1 MVQPSRLQVQAE
13 CLRHKRGWSSLP
25 GRPEGKLQTLAA
37 DLRQGEALFS
47 FIDLL
52 AARFQTSEGEVRA
65 FVPETGRFDRLRR
78 EAQELLDRHPDVED
92 RPPLFGVP
100 IGVKDVFHVHG
111 FLTRGGSRLPPE
123 ELHGLE
129 AESVTALKAAGAL
142 ILGKTVS
149 TEFAYFAPGP
159 TRNPKNLGH
168 TPGGSSSGSAAGVG
182 AGLCPLALGTQTIGS
197 VCRPAAF
204 CGVVGYKPSYDRI
217 SRSGLLPLAPS
228 LDHTG
233 TFTVDVAGAELAAS
247 LLSRGW
253 TPAQIDRRPVLGVP
267 EGPYLE
273 RASDQGLAYFNAALS
288 RLAEAGYTIES
299 VPTFDD
305 FARVEARHGVIVA
318 AEAARVHAKWFP
330 RFSDL
335 YHDKTAELIRR
346 GQEVT
351 AADLAAALADC
362 GKLRRR
368 LMARMEEHGVDVWA
382 TPSALGAAPAGL
394 ESTGDPVM
402 NLPWTQAGLP
412 ALSLPAGRN
421 AEGLPLGLQL
431 VGRWWGD
438 EKLLA
443 WAREI
448 EGLI

>member
-1 MVQPSRLQVQAE
+1 MTEPAS
-13 CLRHKRGWSSLP
+13 
-25 GRPEGKLQTLAA
+25 GKLQALVA
-37 DLRQGEALFS
+37 DLRQGDSALTL
-47 FIDLL
+47 IDLL
-52 AARFQTSEGEVRA
+52 EARFAHREHEVRA
-65 FVPETGRFDRLRR
+65 FMPESGRFDRLRHEAR
-78 EAQELLDRHPDVED
+78 ELVQRFPDEEA

-129 AESVTALKAAGAL
+129 AESVTTLREAGAL

-149 TEFAYFAPGP
+149 TEFAYFGPGP
-159 TRNPKNLGH
+159 TRNPRNTGH
-168 TPGGSSSGSAAGVG
+168 TPGGSSSGSAAAVG

-217 SRSGLLPLAPS
+217 SRSGMLPLAPS

-233 TFTVDVAGAELAAS
+233 SFTADAGGAELFAS
-247 LLSRGW
+247 LLCRGW
-253 TPAQIDRRPVLGVP
+253 KETEVDRRPVLGVP

-273 RASDQGLAYFNAALS
+273 RASDEGLAIFNTTLE
-288 RLAEAGYTIES
+288 RLADAGFAVES
-299 VPTFDD
+299 VPAFDD

-330 RFSDL
+330 RFEQL
-335 YHDKTAELIRR
+335 YHEKTAELVRR
-346 GQEVT
+346 GQAISPE
-351 AADLAAALADC
+351 DLNEALAGC
-362 GKLRRR
+362 GALRQQLTT
-368 LMARMEEHGVDVWA
+368 LMEQHEIDMWVSPAA
-382 TPSALGAAPAGL
+382 PGAAPAGL

-402 NLPWTQAGLP
+402 NLPWSQAGLP

-421 AEGLPLGLQL
+421 PSGMPMGLQL
-431 VGRWWGD
+431 VGRWWRD
-438 EKLLA
+438 EALLA

-448 EGLI
+448 EESL

>member
-1 MVQPSRLQVQAE
+1 MATSP
-13 CLRHKRGWSSLP
+13 K
-25 GRPEGKLQTLAA
+25 GKLQALAA
-37 DLRQGEALFS
+37 DLREGDGLFS

-52 AARFQTSEGEVRA
+52 VARFGTREGELRA
-65 FVPETGRFDRLRR
+65 FVPEAGRFDRLRR
-78 EAQELLDRHPDVED
+78 EARELLERHPNPED

-100 IGVKDVFHVHG
+100 VGVKDVFHVHG

-149 TEFAYFAPGP
+149 TEFAYFVPGP
-159 TRNPKNLGH
+159 TRNPRNPGH
-168 TPGGSSSGSAAGVG
+168 TPGGSSSGSAAAVG
-182 AGLCPLALGTQTIGS
+182 AGLCPLAIGTQTIGS

-233 TFTVDVAGAELAAS
+233 TFTADAAGAELAAG
-247 LLSRGW
+247 LLCRDWS
-253 TPAQIDRRPVLGVP
+253 PATDADRRPVLAVP
-267 EGPYLE
+267 EGPYME
-273 RASDQGLAYFNAALS
+273 RASDEGRRHFGDALS
-288 RLAEAGYTIES
+288 RLAEAGYRIES
-299 VPTFDD
+299 IPALDD

-318 AEAARVHAKWFP
+318 AEAARVHAGWFP
-330 RFSDL
+330 RFEDL
-335 YHDKTAELIRR
+335 YHAKTAELIRR
-346 GQEVT
+346 GQQVSPENLNV
-351 AADLAAALADC
+351 ALAGC
-362 GKLRRR
+362 GHLRRR
-368 LMARMEEHGVDVWA
+368 LMALMEEHGIDLWI
-382 TPSALGAAPAGL
+382 TPAAPGAAPAGL

-438 EKLLA
+438 ENVLGWGRK
-443 WAREI
+443 I
-448 EGLI
+448 ERAL